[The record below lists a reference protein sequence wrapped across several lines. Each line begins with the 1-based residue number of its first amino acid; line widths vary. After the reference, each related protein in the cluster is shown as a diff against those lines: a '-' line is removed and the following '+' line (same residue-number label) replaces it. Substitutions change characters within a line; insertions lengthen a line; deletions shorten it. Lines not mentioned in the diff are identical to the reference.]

1 MTEGRSAAAAMASA
15 RRDLPLAVGPAISTA
30 FAAATRPAGTIMEL
44 VLSLITGE
52 ANAPLRDD
60 HATRADRALVEAGCT
75 LQESRWLAAGIAYER
90 LFAGDRTAAAGAA
103 QAALAGESIDTN
115 VLTAKGRRKRLLV
128 ADMDSTLIRQECI
141 DELAAHIGV
150 GDRVAAITERAM
162 RGEIEFEPA
171 LRQRV
176 ALLDGLPESVV
187 AEVLATRIEL
197 MPGGRKVV
205 ATMRAHGAKTLL
217 VSGGFTV
224 FAGPIAEK
232 LGFEKF
238 QANTLLASAGRY
250 TGAVAEPILGREA
263 KVAALRDTCAAMGI
277 GTEDAV
283 AVGDGAN
290 DAAMIRAAGLGV
302 AFQAKPVL
310 RAAADAVIDHGDL
323 TALLYLQG
331 FSRAEFAAAG

>member
-1 MTEGRSAAAAMASA
+1 
-15 RRDLPLAVGPAISTA
+15 
-30 FAAATRPAGTIMEL
+30 MEL
-44 VLSLITGE
+44 VLSLIAGE

-60 HATRADRALVEAGCT
+60 HAARADRALRNAGCE
-75 LQESRWLAAGIAYER
+75 LRGARWLAPGIAYER
-90 LFAGDRTAAAGAA
+90 LFAGDRAATARAGR
-103 QAALAGESIDTN
+103 AALAGEAIDVN
-115 VLTAKGRRKRLLV
+115 VLATEGRRKRLLV

-150 GDRVAAITERAM
+150 GEKVAAITERAM
-162 RGEIEFEPA
+162 RGEIDFEPA
-171 LRQRV
+171 LRERV
-176 ALLDGLPESVV
+176 ALLAGLPESVV

-197 MPGGRKVV
+197 MPGGRMLV

-232 LGFEKF
+232 IGFNVYR
-238 QANTLLASAGRY
+238 ANTLLADAGRF
-250 TGAVAEPILGREA
+250 TGSVAEPILGRES
-263 KVAALRDTCAAMGI
+263 KEAALRETCTDLGI

-290 DAAMIRAAGLGV
+290 DAAMIHTAGLGV
-302 AFQAKPVL
+302 AYHAKPVL
-310 RAAADAVIDHGDL
+310 RAAADAAIDHCDL

-331 FSRAEFAAAG
+331 YSSAEFAAAD

>member
-1 MTEGRSAAAAMASA
+1 MTAGRSAAVARASA
-15 RRDLPLAVGPAISTA
+15 RRDLPLAVGPAISTT

-44 VLSLITGE
+44 VLSLIAGE

-60 HATRADRALVEAGCT
+60 HAARADRALRDADCELRGA
-75 LQESRWLAAGIAYER
+75 RWLAPGIAYER
-90 LFAGDRTAAAGAA
+90 LFAGDRAAAAGAA
-103 QAALAGESIDTN
+103 RAALAGEAIDIN
-115 VLTAKGRRKRLLV
+115 LLAAEGRRKRLLV

-150 GDRVAAITERAM
+150 GEKVAAITERAM
-162 RGEIEFEPA
+162 RGEIAFEPA
-171 LRQRV
+171 LRERV
-176 ALLDGLPESVV
+176 ALLAGLPESVV

-197 MPGGRKVV
+197 MPGGRMLV
-205 ATMRAHGAKTLL
+205 ATMRAHGAKALL

-232 LGFEKF
+232 LGFEAVR
-238 QANTLLASAGRY
+238 ANTLLASAGRF
-250 TGAVAEPILGREA
+250 TGSVAEPILGREA
-263 KVAALRDTCAAMGI
+263 KEAALRETCTEMGI

-290 DAAMIRAAGLGV
+290 DAAMIRTAGLGV
-302 AFQAKPVL
+302 AYHAKPVL
-310 RAAADAVIDHGDL
+310 RAAADAAIDHCDL

-331 FSRAEFAAAG
+331 YSSAEFATSN